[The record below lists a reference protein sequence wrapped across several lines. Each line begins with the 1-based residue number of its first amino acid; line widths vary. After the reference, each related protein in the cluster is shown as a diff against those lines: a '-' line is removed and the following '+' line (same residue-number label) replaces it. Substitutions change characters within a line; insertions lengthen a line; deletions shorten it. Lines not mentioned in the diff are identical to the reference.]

1 MNIDR
6 LFKLLQGIQKSGVF
20 TVMLISYDP
29 YFFEKNL
36 SNLRTFKDYNFL
48 YEVVGELNKDD
59 VKELVRKNYKTE
71 NKKLE

>member
-1 MNIDR
+1 
-6 LFKLLQGIQKSGVF
+6 
-20 TVMLISYDP
+20 MLISYDP